1 MTSAANLRPT
11 ASTTPVAEEGLR
23 NVVATKS
30 AICEVYGGDPERGL
44 PARLI
49 YRGYDIND
57 LARFSTFEETTYLLW
72 HGELPTKAQLAELAQ
87 QLEANRALPPPVIDL
102 LGRFPRQ
109 STPMDV
115 LRTAVSALQLWDPDE
130 NDDSLPAAQRKALR
144 LTAQMPSLV
153 TTWHRLRTGQEPLAP
168 KPGQSTAEAF
178 LYMLTGRDPDPIEAR
193 TFDVALILHAD
204 HELNAST
211 FAARVTAATLADLHS
226 AITSA
231 IGALIG
237 PLHGG
242 ANEGVIRM
250 LQAIGEISRVED
262 YIKSELAQHHRIMGF
277 GHAVYKVADPRAL
290 HLRELSRQLGE
301 RRGDLKYWE
310 MSRKIEEV
318 MAREKHLNANV
329 DFYSASTYYA
339 LGIPSDLFTPV
350 FAVSR
355 IAGWT
360 AHVLEQYADNRLIRP
375 RAEYV
380 GPRDRQYVPID
391 QRG

>member
-1 MTSAANLRPT
+1 MTTAAN
-11 ASTTPVAEEGLR
+11 AGS
-23 NVVATKS
+23 ATKEGGLEDVIAGPS
-30 AICEVYGGDPERGL
+30 AICEVYGGDRERGI
-44 PARLI
+44 PGRLI

-57 LARFSTFEETTYLLW
+57 LAKYSTFEETTYLLW
-72 HGELPTKAQLAELAQ
+72 HGRLPTRAELSELEH
-87 QLEANRALPPPVIDL
+87 QLQANRALPPEVL
-102 LGRFPRQ
+102 ELMQRFPKH

-115 LRTAVSALQLWDPDE
+115 LRTTVSALQLWDKQE
-130 NDDSLPAAQRKALR
+130 NDDTDQANHQKALR
-144 LTAQMPSLV
+144 LTAQMPTLV
-153 TTWHRLRTGQEPLAP
+153 ATWHRIRSGQEVIQP
-168 KPGQSTAEAF
+168 KMGHNTAEAF
-178 LYMLTGRDPDPIEAR
+178 LYMLSGDDTDDVAER
-193 TFDVALILHAD
+193 TLDVALILHAD

-211 FAARVTAATLADLHS
+211 FAARVTAATLSDVHS

-250 LQAIGEISRVED
+250 LQEMGDISNVEPW
-262 YIKSELAQHHRIMGF
+262 IERELAQKRRIMGF
-277 GHAVYKVADPRAL
+277 GHRVYRTADPRAT
-290 HLRELSRQLGE
+290 HLREMSRQLGE
-301 RRGDLKYWE
+301 RRGDLKFWE

-318 MAREKHLNANV
+318 MAREKGLNANV

-339 LGIPSDLFTPV
+339 LGVPIDLFTPV

-360 AHVLEQYADNRLIRP
+360 AHVLEQYANNRLIRP

-380 GPRDRQYVPID
+380 GERNLTYVPID
-391 QRG
+391 QRA